1 MTIALVC
8 ALVLVPGAGAAFAFA
23 PPGAIS
29 VEGRVALAFGLGY
42 ALVAGTAVA
51 LALAHV
57 FFLVTFVLAIVA
69 VTAGMW
75 ALAIRRAA
83 LSAQWTGVKE
93 QAREAPVTVGTNL
106 VLLLAVAAA
115 WIAQPATGNLAHRSA
130 WRYWADGL
138 EIAADGFVR
147 PESRQWGSEI
157 PTTVSKVG
165 LNAFEGAIALLAGP
179 EPFPAMRAILVVA
192 AVGLV
197 AALVAL
203 GSELGLGIFSPL
215 LAAFVVLVPDRL
227 PIGAEISRE
236 LNRYTAENVG
246 RMAAFCAVLV
256 GIYAWR
262 AGASRRLAALTGGLL
277 AACALTHGIPALIAC
292 LILLFYA
299 VGSLLTDRGLLRPL
313 LTQGLVMVGVLGV
326 TYVAVVGLTR
336 GDLGFEGAGGSA
348 FADFPADVDPTR
360 SFSRAEISP
369 PAPPDGRFLVGP
381 RRMVSAFIDAMW
393 SRPPSPWYGVA
404 ALALLFGASV
414 FVAWRRR
421 SLVRIVVV
429 AWGLAVAILAAA
441 FFFSYRYKT
450 QIPGHFGMWRL
461 NDYSILVPAFLMP
474 AILAGVFAEWR
485 PRREA
490 TLATAGAIAAFVAVL
505 VALAYGRDDGSPR
518 RAAIGLRTM
527 GEVASVVP
535 CDARMLVNARTAGAW
550 EAITGRRALTEGR
563 APFLQSDVLRHV
575 LDVLVG
581 SNHFFQEP
589 AANRAFLQE
598 QDVDYVVVMTRGVW
612 FGWGGD
618 GDAPMWGDPDAV
630 AALPDVQPVLRNPR
644 VSVFAVGTNP
654 ADQEGSQPARCPL

>member
-1 MTIALVC
+1 MTTALVC
-8 ALVLVPGAGAAFAFA
+8 ALVLVPGAGAALAFA
-23 PPGAIS
+23 SPGTIS

-57 FFLVTFVLAIVA
+57 FLLVSFVLAIAA
-69 VTAGMW
+69 VTAGIW
-75 ALAIRRAA
+75 ALALSRAPLSTQWSA
-83 LSAQWTGVKE
+83 LRE
-93 QAREAPVTVGTNL
+93 QAREAPVTLATNL
-106 VLLLAVAAA
+106 VLLLAVAVA

-147 PESRQWGSEI
+147 PESRQWGMEI

-165 LNAFEGAIALLAGP
+165 LNAFEGAISLLAGP

-203 GSELGLGIFSPL
+203 GRELGLGIFSPL

-227 PIGAEISRE
+227 PFGAEISRE
-236 LNRYTAENVG
+236 LTRYTAENVG
-246 RMAAFCAVLV
+246 RMAGFCAVLV
-256 GIYAWR
+256 GVYAWR

-277 AACALTHGIPALIAC
+277 AVCALTHGIPALVAC
-292 LILLFYA
+292 LILLLYA

-326 TYVAVVGLTR
+326 IYIGVVALTR
-336 GDLGFEGAGGSA
+336 GDLGFEGAGGSS

-381 RRMVSAFIDAMW
+381 RRMVSAYIDAMW
-393 SRPPSPWYGVA
+393 SRPSSAWMGVA
-404 ALALLFGASV
+404 ALILLFAASAV
-414 FVAWRRR
+414 VAWRRR
-421 SLVRIVVV
+421 TLLRIIVVG
-429 AWGLAVAILAAA
+429 WGLAVAILSAA

-461 NDYSILVPAFLMP
+461 NDYTVLVPAFVVP
-474 AILAGVFAEWR
+474 AVLAGAFAEWR
-485 PRREA
+485 PGRRV
-490 TLATAGAIAAFVAVL
+490 TLAVTAGIALMLALFVT
-505 VALAYGRDDGSPR
+505 LAHGRDDGSPR

-527 GEVASVVP
+527 SEVASVVP

-563 APFLQSDVLRHV
+563 APFLQSDVLRRV

-581 SNHFFQEP
+581 SNHFFQDP

-598 QDVDYVVVMTRGVW
+598 QDVDYVVVVRPGVW

-618 GDAPMWGDPDAV
+618 GDAPMWGDSDAV

-644 VSVFAVGTNP
+644 VSVFAAGTNP